1 MGAGH
6 RVNQTVR
13 LFFLEIW
20 TKVRYSASMHSRRP
34 TPRRHP
40 LASPRGH
47 LRAAERLAG
56 GLRPAAVARLEGVA
70 EAEIDV
76 LLAQPDFQELVE
88 SLVELEAMPQEER
101 LRQLE
106 QMAWCTLE
114 RAMADDDWRAAAF
127 VLAELRRGR
136 NPARSLARRRAVAPP
151 PPAGPALVGPAA
163 LPPCDLLPRDPVIR
177 AIGRCAGALCDEMLV
192 EQAARHAAETA
203 TDAAPAVAA
212 SAVPASLP
220 RRLDDMAPRL
230 RHGAAGTTVPLA
242 EPRAMDQRLPARAQ
256 GP

>member
-1 MGAGH
+1 M
-6 RVNQTVR
+6 
-13 LFFLEIW
+13 
-20 TKVRYSASMHSRRP
+20 
-34 TPRRHP
+34 
-40 LASPRGH
+40 
-47 LRAAERLAG
+47 
-56 GLRPAAVARLEGVA
+56 ARLEGVA
-70 EAEIDV
+70 EAEIDA

-88 SLVELEAMPQEER
+88 SLVELEAMPEAER
-101 LRQLE
+101 LALLE

-127 VLAELRRGR
+127 VLAELHRGR
-136 NPARSLARRRAVAPP
+136 NPARSLAHRVVARQRRAMAPP
-151 PPAGPALVGPAA
+151 ATAVPARSGPDTP
-163 LPPCDLLPRDPVIR
+163 LPQYDPLPRDPVTR

-212 SAVPASLP
+212 SAAPASLP
-220 RRLDDMAPRL
+220 RRRDEVAPRL
-230 RHGAAGTTVPLA
+230 RHGAAGTAVPLA